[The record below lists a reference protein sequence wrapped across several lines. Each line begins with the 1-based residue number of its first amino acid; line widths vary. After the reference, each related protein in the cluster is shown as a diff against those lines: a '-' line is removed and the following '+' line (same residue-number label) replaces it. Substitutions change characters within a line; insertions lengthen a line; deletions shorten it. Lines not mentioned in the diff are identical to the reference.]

1 MEKLLPQNIEAESGV
16 LGSII
21 IDPEAIV
28 QIADFLMAED
38 FYRDAHRT
46 IYEVIIQLYEQQQP
60 ADFITICDELES
72 RGKLEGVG
80 GPSYVT
86 SLINQVPTSGNV
98 EYYGR
103 IVERT
108 AILRRLIHAAGEIA
122 ATAYQESDADVALEK
137 AEQLIFNI
145 SQRHAH
151 ADFSPLRDILSDYMS
166 KLDQLHDRRGTIVGV
181 PTGFADLDRLTGG
194 LQRSDLIILAARPAM
209 GKCVRATTLID
220 NPITGERLTV
230 EEYVKHQIPQVL
242 SISDKGKVRATVIS
256 HWIDSGIQPCYR
268 VQTRLGRMVEVTG
281 HHPFLTVQ
289 GWKPLHDL
297 SVGQRIGVPT
307 SVPVFGTDESLS
319 LDKVRLL
326 AYFIAEGGLTGNSPA
341 FTNTDPIIVDDFKR
355 IIETR
360 FPTCAIRQER
370 ISYTVAQQKKVYTQR
385 GIAILPANPV
395 TTWLRELGLMGKLAK
410 DKFFPACVWTWS
422 RRYLAEF
429 LRVLLS
435 CDGCIYSFKGVPII
449 EFTVA
454 SQQLAADVNHA
465 FTRFGIISKYCRKGD
480 NAWRVEVTSPES
492 VQKYQREIG
501 WIGEKTTR
509 FAEYEYV
516 ITSRGGNYGH
526 APKDVWQIIRAN
538 ALVPNHSYIGS
549 VVGMTGASPVTT
561 IPENAALPRNSGQ
574 YSSDRACPCHACRVA
589 DPIYDLRG
597 PNAHTNQSISR
608 TRLSAFADALDSPTL
623 RFVASP
629 DIYWDEIVAI
639 EAIGEHQVY
648 DLTVPDGAN
657 FVAQDVFV
665 HNTSFA
671 LSLAHNSA
679 IKHKQSIAVFS
690 LEMSKEQLVQR
701 FLSMDAGIDQQRLR
715 TGWIEDDEWER
726 IIYAMGTL
734 SEASIWIDDT
744 AGISTMEMRSKAR
757 RLQAE
762 HGVDLIIVDYLQLMQ
777 STAGG
782 SRNKNREQEISEIS
796 RNLKGLAREINV
808 PVLALA
814 QLSRAVESRS
824 SKIPQLSDLRE
835 SGCVTGDTLVYLPD
849 EGIYRPIEQLV
860 GKTGFRVLALN
871 EATWQLEPQPV
882 TNAFATGIKPVYKMK
897 TRLGRTIRATGNH
910 KFLTIHGWKRLDE
923 LTKDERVALP
933 RRLSGPTQSTMSND
947 ELALLGHL
955 IGDGCT
961 LPTHAM
967 QYTTNDPT
975 LAEVVADLAIKV
987 FGDTIVPRIQKERDW
1002 YQVYLPPSY
1011 KLTHNTHNP
1020 IVNWLGDLGVFGLRS
1035 YEKYVPDKV
1044 FAQPAESIAL
1054 FLRHLWSTDGCIH
1067 LSHGKKHYAGIY
1079 YASSSN
1085 RLAQNVQSLLLR
1097 LGINATL
1104 SRHAQTGKGRDQYH
1118 VTVSGKSEI
1127 EQFLHLVGGLGQN
1140 KTMHHSTIV
1149 EHLSLRTANTNRD
1162 IVPHEVW
1169 RLLAV
1174 PAMQAAGLAGR
1185 KMQASLGN
1193 AYCGTSLY
1201 KQNLSR
1207 ERALRLAQVVTSTQL
1222 TALAHSDVY
1231 WDKII
1236 SIEPD
1241 GEENV
1246 YDLTVNERHN
1256 FVANNIISHN
1266 SIEQDSDIVMFIY
1279 RDDVYNPESE
1289 RKNIADII
1297 IAKHRNGPVGEVSLF
1312 FQASQTRFRDL
1323 EVSPPTE

>member
-28 QIADFLMAED
+28 QVADFLMPED

-151 ADFSPLRDILSDYMS
+151 ADFSTLRDILSDYMS
-166 KLDQLHDRRGTIVGV
+166 KLDQLHERRGTIVGV

-209 GKCVRATTLID
+209 GKCVIYRTLVD
-220 NPITGERLTV
+220 NPLTGERISI
-230 EEYVKHQIPQVL
+230 EKYIKNQISQVL
-242 SISDKGKVRATVIS
+242 GISEEGKIRSTEIS
-256 HWIDSGIQPCYR
+256 HWVDSGIQPCYR

-326 AYFIAEGGLTGNSPA
+326 AYFIAEGGLTGTSPA
-341 FTNTDPIIVDDFKR
+341 FTNTDPIIISDFKS
-355 IIETR
+355 IIETY
-360 FPTCAIRQER
+360 FPTCRLRQEL
-370 ISYTVAQQKKVYTQR
+370 ITYTVAQQKNAYTQR

-395 TTWLRELGLMGKLAK
+395 TQWLRELGLMGKLAK
-410 DKFFPACVWTWS
+410 DKFLPPCIWTWS
-422 RRYLAEF
+422 KRYLAEF
-429 LRVLLS
+429 LRALMS

-465 FTRFGIISKYCRKGD
+465 FTRFGIVSKYCRKGD
-480 NAWRVEVTSPES
+480 NAWRVEITSPES

-509 FAEYEYV
+509 FAEYEHA

-526 APKDVWQIIRAN
+526 APKDVWQIIRAD
-538 ALVPNHSYIGS
+538 AQQQGFSLSKLAYV
-549 VVGMTGASPVTT
+549 
-561 IPENAALPRNSGQ
+561 SGQ
-574 YSSDRACPCHACRVA
+574 TTKQGKYAG
-589 DPIYDLRG
+589 YQ
-597 PNAHTNQSISR
+597 AHTNQSISR

-623 RFVASP
+623 RFIASP
-629 DIYWDEIVAI
+629 DIYWDEIVSI

-726 IIYAMGTL
+726 IIFAMGTL
-734 SEASIWIDDT
+734 SETSIWIDDT

-782 SRNKNREQEISEIS
+782 ARNKNREQEISEIS

-835 SGCVTGDTLVYLPD
+835 SGCITGDTLVYLPD
-849 EGIYRPIEQLV
+849 EGVYRPIEQLV
-860 GKTGFRVLALN
+860 GKSGFRVLALN
-871 EATWQLEPQPV
+871 EATWQLEAQPV
-882 TNAFATGIKPVYKMK
+882 TNAFTTGIKPVYKMK

-923 LTKDERVALP
+923 LSTDERIALP
-933 RRLSGPTQSTMSND
+933 RILPGPTQATMSLD

-975 LAEVVADLAIKV
+975 LAEVVADLAVKV
-987 FGDTIVPRIQKERDW
+987 FGDKIVPRIQKERDW

-1020 IVNWLGDLGVFGLRS
+1020 IVNWLSELGVFGLRS

-1044 FAQPAESIAL
+1044 FAQPASSIAL
-1054 FLRHLWSTDGCIH
+1054 FLRHLWSTDGCIN
-1067 LSHGKKHYAGIY
+1067 LSQGKKHYANIY
-1079 YASSSN
+1079 YASSSAV
-1085 RLAQNVQSLLLR
+1085 LAQNVQSLLLR

-1104 SRHAQTGKGRDQYH
+1104 SKHAQVGKGRDQHH
-1118 VTVSGKSEI
+1118 VEVSGKHEI
-1127 EQFLHLVGGLGQN
+1127 EKFLHLVGGLGQN
-1140 KTMHHSTIV
+1140 KTEHHGTIV
-1149 EHLSLRTANTNRD
+1149 EYLSLRTANTNRD
-1162 IVPHEVW
+1162 VVPREVW
-1169 RLLAV
+1169 KLLAV
-1174 PAMQAAGLAGR
+1174 PAMQIAGVTTR
-1185 KMQASLGN
+1185 KMQEGLGN
-1193 AYCGTSLY
+1193 AYRGTGLY

-1207 ERALRLAQVVTSTQL
+1207 ERALKLAQVVSSVQL
-1222 TALAHSDVY
+1222 EALAQSDVY
-1231 WDKII
+1231 WDEIT

-1246 YDLTVNERHN
+1246 YDLTVDAHHN
-1256 FVANNIISHN
+1256 FVANNFTLHN